1 MESSYFELDEAI
13 LSMDSTDEARDAK
26 RLKATQSR
34 LADRYFFT
42 FIRPR
47 LDEFPQ
53 PAA

>member
-13 LSMDSTDEARDAK
+13 LAMESTDEAKEAK

-42 FIRPR
+42 FIHPR

-53 PAA
+53 PAS